1 MKLFGLG
8 SKDIGIDLGTANILV
23 TVKGKGIVLNE
34 PSVVA
39 IDINTGEILA
49 TGYEA
54 KEMLGRTPGTIKAVI
69 PLKDGVIADFTATQ
83 LMLKNMIKKICTR
96 YNTGKP
102 RVVVGVPSGIT
113 EVEERAV
120 EESVI
125 QAGAKEVYLMEEP
138 MAAAIGAGLDVAE
151 PTGNIIVD
159 IGGGTTEVAVISLGG
174 IVISHSLKIAGDELD
189 DDIIDYF
196 KKEIGVVIG
205 NTTAEQVKM
214 SIGCAMPLM
223 TEMTMEVRGRDITTG
238 LPVNVTINS
247 TQVEEAMRNSISE
260 IIEVVK
266 LTLEKTPPELA
277 ADIVEKGIYLA
288 GGGALIKNL
297 DKLLSE
303 KTGIPVFVA
312 QEPLDCV
319 VKGTEKTLE
328 DLEKLKS
335 VLVNARKRR

>member
-1 MKLFGLG
+1 MRLFGIG

-39 IDINTGEILA
+39 IDRKTGDILA

-54 KEMLGRTPGTIKAVI
+54 KEMLGRTPETIKAVR

-83 LMLKNMIKKICTR
+83 LLLKNIIKKICTR
-96 YNTGKP
+96 YNTRKP

-120 EESVI
+120 EEAVI
-125 QAGAKEVYLMEEP
+125 QAGAKEVYLIEEP

-189 DDIIDYF
+189 EDIVNYL
-196 KKEIGVVIG
+196 KRELGVAIGD
-205 NTTAEQVKM
+205 TTAEQVKM
-214 SIGCAMPLM
+214 TIGCALPLM
-223 TEMTMEVRGRDITTG
+223 TETSMEIRGRDITTG
-238 LPVNVTINS
+238 LPINVTINS
-247 TQVEEAMRNSISE
+247 TQVEEAIRDSVSE

-277 ADIVEKGIYLA
+277 ADIVEKGIFLA

-303 KTGIPVFVA
+303 RTGIPVFIA
-312 QEPLDCV
+312 QDPLDCV
-319 VKGTEKTLE
+319 VKGTDKTLE
-328 DLEKLKS
+328 DLEKLKD